1 MGQIPDTRFPGC
13 GVSSAPREPRA
24 GPPAGTRCPGAVG
37 SRDCCSLPALPFTP
51 GPGKLRASRG
61 AGAEPRSSSPV
72 RIFAI
77 TFGLGDDFRAEFSRS
92 HWLARRH
99 NDDHSLMLLAA
110 AYCLLVVKDLLSIHQ
125 PPIFANY
132 ILLK

>member
-1 MGQIPDTRFPGC
+1 M
-13 GVSSAPREPRA
+13 VRA
-24 GPPAGTRCPGAVG
+24 GPR
-37 SRDCCSLPALPFTP
+37 RALPYGTGERVSGP
-51 GPGKLRASRG
+51 GPG
-61 AGAEPRSSSPV
+61 

-77 TFGLGDDFRAEFSRS
+77 TFGSGDDFRAEFSSS
-92 HWLARRH
+92 HWLGLR
-99 NDDHSLMLLAA
+99 NNYDHILILLAG